1 MAPLDAP
8 RPSQDKETIETFA
21 RFDAD
26 SSGAI
31 SRDELTSVITMLD
44 PAPTKADVATIIEA
58 MDLNKVRDSS
68 RPATLADGT
77 LTPPAAV
84 VIRTE

>member
-8 RPSQDKETIETFA
+8 RRSQDKETIETFA

-58 MDLNKVRDSS
+58 MDLNKVRGSS
-68 RPATLADGT
+68 TPAIRAVGT

-84 VIRTE
+84 IRTA